1 VSVATD
7 FKRLRQE
14 FVTGEMSVTTLAES
28 NGLAKS
34 TLARQFRK
42 EEPVSHLN
50 AYQERDAYR
59 NRMVDKTYDLLAD
72 KDAGAATARMMKI
85 LTISDAVLDYFET
98 EVRKGRAKIGAK
110 EAAVWAQI
118 AQVASGKPSKVTQE
132 QHLGLGLLA
141 TTPDLARFLED
152 ATRQR
157 ISDNGA
163 VAGTPIVVVEGPS
176 PD

>member
-1 VSVATD
+1 MSIATD

-85 LTISDAVLDYFET
+85 LSISDEVLDAFREDVK
-98 EVRKGRAKIGAK
+98 EGRAKISAK
-110 EAAVWAQI
+110 DAAVWAQI

-141 TTPDLARFLED
+141 ATPDLARLLED
-152 ATRQR
+152 ASRQQ
-157 ISDNGA
+157 IADNGT